1 MQRMMGGL
9 GGLAMLAALCLSVS
23 ARADGQIYLCVSP
36 NGQKELTDINRK
48 GNCKSLDL
56 PGAITSP
63 PKKPA
68 SANTGSGP
76 SSGGAAQPRAASA
89 SPADFPR
96 VDNAAQKARDSDRR
110 QILQDELKNE
120 QQKLA
125 ELKKEFN
132 DGQPER
138 QGNERNDAK
147 YLERLEQMKD
157 NLGRIERN
165 VEALKREIANIR

>member
-1 MQRMMGGL
+1 MA
-9 GGLAMLAALCLSVS
+9 GLAGLALLMCLDAP
-23 ARADGQIYLCVSP
+23 ARADGQIYLCISP
-36 NGQKELTDINRK
+36 TGQKELTDINKK
-48 GNCKSLDL
+48 GNCKLLDL

-68 SANTGSGP
+68 SAGAGT
-76 SSGGAAQPRAASA
+76 SSGAASGQPRPALTA
-89 SPADFPR
+89 PADFPR

-125 ELKKEFN
+125 ELKKDFN

-138 QGNERNDAK
+138 QGNERNYAK
-147 YLERLEQMKD
+147 YQERVEQMKD
-157 NLGRIERN
+157 NIGRMERN
-165 VEALKREIANIR
+165 IEALKREIANIR

>member
-1 MQRMMGGL
+1 MGGL
-9 GGLAMLAALCLSVS
+9 GGLAMLAALCLSAP

-36 NGQKELTDINRK
+36 NGQKELTDINKK
-48 GNCKSLDL
+48 GNCKLLDL

-68 SANTGSGP
+68 SAASGA
-76 SSGGAAQPRAASA
+76 SSGSAAPPRAAST

-138 QGNERNDAK
+138 QGNERNYAK
-147 YLERLEQMKD
+147 YLERVEQMKE
-157 NLGRIERN
+157 NLARMERN
-165 VEALKREIANIR
+165 VDALKREIANIR